1 MPEIHELPEKDEEMV
16 LADKLLEMKD
26 HVTLISNLALMKKR

>member
-1 MPEIHELPEKDEEMV
+1 MPEIHELPEIDEEMV

-26 HVTLISNLALMKKR
+26 HVRGG